1 MLNNKKMIEK
11 PWGSEVIW
19 AETGDYVGKI
29 IFINKDHRLSRQ
41 YHEKKEETIL
51 VKRGSLTLEI
61 GSIDSGGIKT
71 HLLLAGETFHIL
83 PGIIHRFCAV
93 KGPVELIEVST
104 PFLEDVVRLEDDYAR
119 SE

>member
-19 AETGDYVGKI
+19 AETEDYVGKI

-61 GSIDSGGIKT
+61 GSIDSGGMNT
-71 HLLLAGETFHIL
+71 PWHHTQVL
-83 PGIIHRFCAV
+83 CCQ
-93 KGPVELIEVST
+93 GPCG
-104 PFLEDVVRLEDDYAR
+104 ANR
-119 SE
+119 S